1 MKNMKAVFIYL
12 LLSGSFVLYPHHA
25 MEYIE
30 MESYST
36 AQKGEFV
43 FHLHFDYMVDDNT
56 NSSLDHWEFTPGL
69 SFGITDRLMFDFH
82 THYAKFGNGHVIGG
96 EPGGIFPG
104 GPSPFIE
111 AAALSLQYRITSGL
125 PVNFA
130 AVVTYEVPLSRS
142 RDLLDGKKVMEGMIV
157 AAYEFG
163 NHANLTLNLM
173 AGFDG
178 GESYSG
184 WAMGIRSAF
193 TGDAHGIAGGLE
205 LLGDFSGGL
214 SIIAGIYFPLGSE
227 NTIFKAGLEFGAGSS
242 RANTTMMHRF

>member
-1 MKNMKAVFIYL
+1 MSNIKSVLMIF
-12 LLSGSFVLYPHHA
+12 LLSGSFFLFPHHA

-56 NSSLDHWEFTPGL
+56 NSSLDHWEFTPGI
-69 SFGITDRLMFDFH
+69 SFGLSDRLMLDFH
-82 THYAKFGNGHVIGG
+82 THYAKFGTGHISHDVHDLYLTA
-96 EPGGIFPG
+96 
-104 GPSPFIE
+104 GPSPFLE
-111 AAALSLQYRITSGL
+111 AAAFSLQYRITSGL

-130 AVVTYEVPLSRS
+130 AVIIYEIPFPRS
-142 RDLLDGKKVMEGMIV
+142 INLLDGKQVIEGIIV
-157 AAYEFG
+157 ASHEFG
-163 NHANLTLNLM
+163 NHANLTLNITS
-173 AGFDG
+173 GFDG
-178 GESYSG
+178 GKSYSG
-184 WAMGIRSAF
+184 WAVGLKSAF
-193 TGDAHGIAGGLE
+193 SSDPHGIAGGLE
-205 LLGDFSGGL
+205 LLGDFSGEM